1 MVPVTLDPV
10 MAEPLHSTEASFP
23 LEPLEQVSVPLR
35 TSSENS
41 IIVSVERMSSS

>member
-1 MVPVTLDPV
+1 MVPVTLDPM
-10 MAEPLHSTEASFP
+10 MAPLHSTEASFP
-23 LEPLEQVSVPLR
+23 LEPPEQVLVPLR